1 MKTLSVTEVARNF
14 SAVLDSV
21 ERDQEE
27 TVLVRNRRQIA
38 RLVPE
43 SPRQDAM
50 EVFGDLYRTLDDQ
63 TAQALSTA
71 VSTVRKSRR
80 GRVSE
85 LRSPWA
91 G

>member
-1 MKTLSVTEVARNF
+1 MKTLSATEAARNF

-27 TVLVRNRRQIA
+27 IVLVRNRRHVA

-43 SPRQDAM
+43 PPRQDAL
-50 EVFGDLYRTLDDQ
+50 EVFGDLFRTLDDE
-63 TAQALSTA
+63 TAQALTRAIS
-71 VSTVRKSRR
+71 VGRKSRR

-85 LRSPWA
+85 LKNPWA